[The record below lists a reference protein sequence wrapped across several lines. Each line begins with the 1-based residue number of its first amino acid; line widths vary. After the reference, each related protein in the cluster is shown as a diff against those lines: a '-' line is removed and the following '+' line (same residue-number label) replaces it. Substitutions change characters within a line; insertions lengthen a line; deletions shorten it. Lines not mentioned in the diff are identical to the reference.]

1 MWGVES
7 IQIINKHFE
16 SVLVYCG
23 NFLVHKSGQ
32 VAVRAL
38 TVGDRIFETLVFFNF
53 SAQDASILKISVPIR
68 KKRF

>member
-1 MWGVES
+1 MS
-7 IQIINKHFE
+7 SPIPDKHFE

-53 SAQDASILKISVPIR
+53 SAQDASILKISAPIN
-68 KKRF
+68 KRRS